1 MLLDQIFRYKYS
13 SSEPGVS
20 CDVCVGVCIGV
31 GVCVCVCACTRAHS
45 LGQLFLGVCTQL
57 QQAHEHGRHVH
68 VRLPHRKAP
77 ANQIDSCAA
86 DGAVGGEFGA
96 RGLEE
101 EERQRLT

>member
-1 MLLDQIFRYKYS
+1 MQ
-13 SSEPGVS
+13 
-20 CDVCVGVCIGV
+20 
-31 GVCVCVCACTRAHS
+31 VCVCVCVCVYS
-45 LGQLFLGVCTQL
+45 LSQLFLGVGAQL

-68 VRLPHRKAP
+68 VRLPHGETS
-77 ANQIDSCAA
+77 ANQINGCAA